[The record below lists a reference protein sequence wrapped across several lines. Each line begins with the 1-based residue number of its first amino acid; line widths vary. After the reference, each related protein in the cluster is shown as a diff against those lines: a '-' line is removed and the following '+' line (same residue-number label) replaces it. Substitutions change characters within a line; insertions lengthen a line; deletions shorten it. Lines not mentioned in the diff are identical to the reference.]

1 MKGKN
6 EPQPQIGTCDCKIC
20 EVKGAGRV
28 SRTKRGGSGSRGK
41 LYYNCDGC
49 GCIQAMG
56 DKAQQVI
63 IDSLMLWEP
72 HEHTDLAARM
82 APKAPV
88 IEPELEPKREP
99 TKTGWFDDEE

>member
-1 MKGKN
+1 
-6 EPQPQIGTCDCKIC
+6 
-20 EVKGAGRV
+20 
-28 SRTKRGGSGSRGK
+28 
-41 LYYNCDGC
+41 
-49 GCIQAMG
+49 
-56 DKAQQVI
+56 VI